1 MSIIDGRYH
10 TALVLNSTSLV
21 MNATLVSK
29 NGSLEICKNTFRQNT
44 CDNVPWLR
52 IIIK

>member
-29 NGSLEICKNTFRQNT
+29 KEVWKYVKIHLDKIHVIMYH
-44 CDNVPWLR
+44 D
-52 IIIK
+52 